1 MKRTFSLAVL
11 LHLIICIHAQINMY
25 VWSNGEK
32 IAYPIL
38 RVDSI
43 TFGEDPTLDPNA
55 SLISVSDGTLADWD
69 LLPTEYVAIASCD
82 ANASETA
89 LNSLA
94 VYADNNYIN
103 LLLEYD
109 AQQITNTDNVPIHVY
124 LNADNSA
131 TTGGYG
137 DQWLDADTELMLE
150 GIITLSGTHQSY
162 NPTVFQWA
170 GAVGSKG
177 WYWDALA
184 IEYDTIG
191 QSQLLGNKVEIQL
204 RRQCIPANWHP
215 DGFTIGVD
223 IQQNWHSVGILPN
236 GAGLANKL
244 PVTFDKKGVT
254 VQPED
259 PTTDKVVTYTP
270 SNEFFANPE
279 RGFLIQTYYTSGNL
293 SSTLSANTVQKN
305 RQNEHITLYLHS
317 YYLTDYIASDIHPDF
332 LARMERNFQALR
344 EGGGKVVLR
353 YSYKSDDSES
363 AKPWDAT
370 PEWMARHIDQLAPYW
385 EEYADVILCLQAGFI
400 GVWGEWYYTSNFPFS
415 PTTDQQFEPRWKVL
429 NQLLEA
435 LPDNRQLA
443 LRTPAF
449 KMRYLKMHGEDVS
462 PLSADEAYQPT
473 AKARLC
479 GHNDCFVA
487 STTDYGTYESE
498 ADRAFWAEDTRY
510 TLMGGETCAECELSN
525 GPNAIK
531 EMEKYHWTYLNRDY
545 HQGVLDSWESDGS
558 MNEVKRRLG
567 YRFVLDRATFSVQQ
581 AESKT
586 CQVELTIRNIGFAA
600 LANARDVELV
610 LVNKNNPTEKY
621 VYPQPVDPRFWMP
634 GETTMVKLS
643 ADMADTMEGTYQVY
657 LNLPDPYPTLHENP
671 RFSIRLANMNMWKD
685 ATGYNYLTDITL

>member
-11 LHLIICIHAQINMY
+11 LHLILCLHAQINMY

-89 LNSLA
+89 LKSLT

-162 NPTVFQWA
+162 NPTVFQWT
-170 GAVGSKG
+170 GAVGSNG

-236 GAGLANKL
+236 GAGRANKL
-244 PVTFDKKGVT
+244 SVTFDKKDVT

-259 PTTDKVVTYTP
+259 PTTDKVVTYIP

-332 LARMERNFQALR
+332 LIRMERNFQALR

-400 GVWGEWYYTSNFPFS
+400 GVWGEWYYTSNFPFN

-449 KMRYLKMHGEDVS
+449 KMRYLKMHGEDVT
-462 PLSADEAYQPT
+462 PLSANEAYQPT

-525 GPNAIK
+525 GSNAIK

-581 AESKT
+581 DESKT

-600 LANARDVELV
+600 LANERNVELV

-634 GETTMVKLS
+634 GETTIVKLS
-643 ADMADTMEGTYQVY
+643 ADVADIMEGTYQVY
-657 LNLPDPYPTLHENP
+657 LNLPDPYPTLHDNP

>member
-1 MKRTFSLAVL
+1 MKRTFNLAVL
-11 LHLIICIHAQINMY
+11 LHLILCIHAQINMY

-89 LNSLA
+89 LKSLA

-162 NPTVFQWA
+162 NPTVFQWT
-170 GAVGSKG
+170 GAVGSNG

-236 GAGLANKL
+236 GAERANKL
-244 PVTFDKKGVT
+244 SVTFDKKDVT

-293 SSTLSANTVQKN
+293 SSTLSANAVQKN

-317 YYLTDYIASDIHPDF
+317 YYLTNYIASDIHPDF

-462 PLSADEAYQPT
+462 PLSANEAYQPT

-525 GPNAIK
+525 GSNAIK

-600 LANARDVELV
+600 LANPRDVELV

-643 ADMADTMEGTYQVY
+643 ADVADIMEGTYQVY
-657 LNLPDPYPTLHENP
+657 LNLPDPYPTLHDNP

>member
-1 MKRTFSLAVL
+1 MKRLSCIAVILTLVLSL
-11 LHLIICIHAQINMY
+11 HAQINMY

-32 IAYPIL
+32 TSYPIL

-55 SLISVSDGTLADWD
+55 SLISVTDGSLADWD
-69 LLPTEYVAIASCD
+69 LLPAEYVATATCNP
-82 ANASETA
+82 NATENA
-89 LNSLA
+89 LKSLA
-94 VYADNNYIN
+94 VYADHNYIN

-109 AQQITNTDNVPIHVY
+109 AQLITNTDNVPVHVY

-131 TTGGYG
+131 ATGGYG
-137 DQWLDADTELMLE
+137 DQWLDADTEIMLE
-150 GIITLSGTHQSY
+150 GSIIVGGKQESY
-162 NPTVFQWA
+162 NPTVFQWT
-170 GAVGSKG
+170 GAVGGKG
-177 WYWDALA
+177 WYWEALA

-191 QSQLLGNKVEIQL
+191 QSQLIGNKVEIQL
-204 RRQCIPANWHP
+204 RRQCIPANWDS
-215 DGFTIGVD
+215 DGFSIGVD
-223 IQQNWHSVGILPN
+223 IQQNWHSVGILPYDV
-236 GAGLANKL
+236 GRTNKL
-244 PVTFDKKGVT
+244 PVTIDRKGEI

-259 PTTDKVVTYTP
+259 STTDKVVTYTT
-270 SNEFFANPE
+270 SSKLFTNPE
-279 RGFLIQTYYTSGNL
+279 RGFLIQTYYTSSNL

-317 YYLTDYIASDIHPDF
+317 YYLTDYISSDIHPDF

-344 EGGGKVVLR
+344 EGGAKVVLR
-353 YSYKSDDSES
+353 YSYKSSDAES
-363 AKPWDAT
+363 AKPWDAS

-400 GVWGEWYYTSNFPFS
+400 GVWGEWYYTSNFPFN

-435 LPDNRQLA
+435 LPEDRQLA

-449 KMRYLKMHGEDVS
+449 KMRYLKMHGENVT
-462 PLSADEAYQPT
+462 PLSASEAYQPT

-525 GPNAIK
+525 GQNAIK

-558 MNEVKRRLG
+558 MSEVKRRLG
-567 YRFVLDRATFSVQQ
+567 YRFVLDKAAFSVQQ
-581 AESKT
+581 TEHKT
-586 CQVELTIRNIGFAA
+586 CQVELTIRNVGFAA
-600 LANARDVELV
+600 LANPRGVELV
-610 LVNKNNPTEKY
+610 FVNKSNPTEKH
-621 VYPQPVDPRFWMP
+621 VYPQSVDPRFWMP
-634 GETTMVKLS
+634 GETTIVKLS
-643 ADMADTMEGTYQVY
+643 AELAATMRGTYQVY
-657 LNLPDPYPTLHENP
+657 LNLPDPYTTLHDNP
-671 RFSIRLANMNMWKD
+671 RFSIRLANINMWEET
-685 ATGYNYLTDITL
+685 TGYNYLTNITL

>member
-11 LHLIICIHAQINMY
+11 LHLILCIHAQINMY

-69 LLPTEYVAIASCD
+69 LLPTEYMAIASCD

-89 LNSLA
+89 LKSLA

-162 NPTVFQWA
+162 NPTVFQWT
-170 GAVGSKG
+170 GAVGSNG

-236 GAGLANKL
+236 GAGRANKL
-244 PVTFDKKGVT
+244 SVTFDKKDVT

-259 PTTDKVVTYTP
+259 PTTDKVVTYIP

-525 GPNAIK
+525 GSNAIK

-567 YRFVLDRATFSVQQ
+567 YRFVLDRATFSMQQ

-634 GETTMVKLS
+634 GETTIVKLS
-643 ADMADTMEGTYQVY
+643 ADVADIMEGTYQVY
-657 LNLPDPYPTLHENP
+657 LNLPDPYPTLHDNP

>member
-1 MKRTFSLAVL
+1 MKRTFSLAAL
-11 LHLIICIHAQINMY
+11 LHLILCIHAQINMY

-69 LLPTEYVAIASCD
+69 LLPTEHVAIASCD

-89 LNSLA
+89 LKSLA

-162 NPTVFQWA
+162 NPTVFQWT
-170 GAVGSKG
+170 GAVGSNG

-236 GAGLANKL
+236 GAERANKL
-244 PVTFDKKGVT
+244 SVTFDKKDVT

-279 RGFLIQTYYTSGNL
+279 RGFLIQTYYTSSNL

-317 YYLTDYIASDIHPDF
+317 YYLTDYLESDIHPDF

-462 PLSADEAYQPT
+462 PLSANEAYQPT

-525 GPNAIK
+525 GSNAIK